1 MQRALHANVPLQQQY
16 RQCVR
21 RRRTLADHVGAQASL
36 VLLRDHPERIE
47 RVLCGGREE
56 LPEARPISRAGA
68 Q

>member
-1 MQRALHANVPLQQQY
+1 MERALHVNVPLQQQY

-36 VLLRDHPERIE
+36 VLLRDHLKRIE
-47 RVLCGGREE
+47 RCGGREE
-56 LPEARPISRAGA
+56 LPEVRPISRAGA